1 MLFSKNKKRPDKQ
14 VKWRAVF
21 AESGFIGLSII
32 LAFALQDWDEMSD
45 IEERMMIALCNVKSE
60 LEFNR
65 VLLEGDHLPRQNG
78 MLAIINGAF
87 KTLNSGAANTTSV
100 SGLKDMHFQ
109 KSLRYSAW
117 TLAGESGYLLH
128 ANFELATEIGA
139 LFHYQKD
146 SYQPV
151 IARLN
156 DNLFNSSSEYLE
168 KSIEHYALLKELVN
182 ESIAQ
187 SLYLKT
193 SYDALFEREDFKL
206 LPCQ

>member
-65 VLLEGDHLPRQNG
+65 VLLEVDHLPRQNG

-87 KTLNSGAANTTSV
+87 KTLNSGAVNTTSA

-109 KSLRYSAW
+109 KR
-117 TLAGESGYLLH
+117 LH
-128 ANFELATEIGA
+128 LQIYF
-139 LFHYQKD
+139 
-146 SYQPV
+146 
-151 IARLN
+151 
-156 DNLFNSSSEYLE
+156 
-168 KSIEHYALLKELVN
+168 
-182 ESIAQ
+182 
-187 SLYLKT
+187 
-193 SYDALFEREDFKL
+193 
-206 LPCQ
+206 

>member
-1 MLFSKNKKRPDKQ
+1 MLRSNNKNKRDKQ
-14 VKWRAVF
+14 VNWRAVF

-32 LAFALQDWDEMSD
+32 LAFALQDWDEMND
-45 IEERMMIALCNVKSE
+45 IEERMTIALCNVKSE

-65 VLLEGDHLPRQNG
+65 VLLKGDHLPRQNG
-78 MLAIINGAF
+78 MLAIVNGAL
-87 KTLNSGAANTTSV
+87 KTLKVGEASATPV
-100 SGLKDMHFQ
+100 LGLKEMHFQ
-109 KSLRYSAW
+109 KSLRHSAW
-117 TLAGESGYLLH
+117 TLAGESGYLIH

-139 LFHYQKD
+139 LFDYQQD

-156 DNLFNSSSEYLE
+156 DNLFNSSSEY
-168 KSIEHYALLKELVN
+168 IENPIAHYASLKELIN

-206 LPCQ
+206 LSCQ

>member
-1 MLFSKNKKRPDKQ
+1 MLRTKTKRRRDKQ
-14 VKWRAVF
+14 VNWRAVF

-45 IEERMMIALCNVKSE
+45 IEERMTIALCNVKSE

-65 VLLEGDHLPRQNG
+65 VLLKGDHLPRQNG
-78 MLAIINGAF
+78 MLAIADGAL
-87 KTLNSGAANTTSV
+87 KTLKFGEASLTSV

-117 TLAGESGYLLH
+117 TLASESGYLLH

-139 LFHYQKD
+139 LFHYQQD

-156 DNLFNSSSEYLE
+156 DNLFNSSSDYLDNP
-168 KSIEHYALLKELVN
+168 IAHYASLKELIN
-182 ESIAQ
+182 QSIAQ
-187 SLYLKT
+187 SSYLKT
-193 SYDALFEREDFKL
+193 SYDALFAREDFML
-206 LPCQ
+206 LPC